1 MNLLQKG
8 KGRGNTFAA
17 VPSLVIH
24 QSSIRRRSRSRIF
37 LGPAYEKGRKADSA
51 EASQKKERQKERGA
65 RAALLLD
72 QSRKRGVRKNL
83 LMLKEKRVSS
93 F

>member
-1 MNLLQKG
+1 MNLVQKR
-8 KGRGNTFAA
+8 KGRGNSFAA
-17 VPSLVIH
+17 VPSLVLQ

-51 EASQKKERQKERGA
+51 AACKKKERKKERVA
-65 RAALLLD
+65 YAALLLD

-83 LMLKEKRVSS
+83 LMLL
-93 F
+93 